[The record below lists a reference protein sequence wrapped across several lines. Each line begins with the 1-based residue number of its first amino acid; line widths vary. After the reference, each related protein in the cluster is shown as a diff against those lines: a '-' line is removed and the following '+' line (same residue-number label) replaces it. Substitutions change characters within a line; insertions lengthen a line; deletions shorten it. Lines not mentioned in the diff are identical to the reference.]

1 MSEKEAEYLLNVLK
15 EIYENEIV
23 LPSAGEKT
31 ELIATD
37 INEVKNKFL
46 IIVRKGK
53 ENPENALSMPC

>member
-31 ELIATD
+31 ELIAID
-37 INEVKNKFL
+37 INEEKSF
-46 IIVRKGK
+46 
-53 ENPENALSMPC
+53 